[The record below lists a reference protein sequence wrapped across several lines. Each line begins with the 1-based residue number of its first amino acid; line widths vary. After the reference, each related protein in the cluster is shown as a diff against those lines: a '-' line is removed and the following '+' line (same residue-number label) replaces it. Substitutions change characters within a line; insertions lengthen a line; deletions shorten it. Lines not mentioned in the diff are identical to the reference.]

1 VSPRPQIDHI
11 RKPQIVRAAA
21 EVIAERG
28 LASTRIADVAERA
41 GTSDSAVL
49 YWFDTKEELL
59 FEALTAEEE
68 RFAEELRE
76 RLGAEESPSQQL
88 ITLINA
94 CVGSPSSGAS
104 DWRLWM
110 ELWNRALRDPAAR
123 RTRAELDRHWRAEI
137 ATIVADGQRTGE
149 FGGGDPDEIA
159 AELGALIDGL
169 AVQNTLEDPEMT
181 DQRMTAIAIRSAERL
196 LDLRRPSPRAVAEP
210 AR

>member
-1 VSPRPQIDHI
+1 MSPRPQIDHI
-11 RKPQIVRAAA
+11 RKPQILSAAA

-28 LASTRIADVAERA
+28 LASTRISDVAERA
-41 GTSDSAVL
+41 GTSASAVL

-76 RLGAEESPSQQL
+76 RLGADETPSQRL

-123 RTRAELDRHWRAEI
+123 RTRGELDRRWRDEI
-137 ATIVADGQRTGE
+137 ATIVAGGQRSGE
-149 FGGGDPDEIA
+149 FGGGHPEEIA
-159 AELGALIDGL
+159 AELAALIDGL
-169 AVQNTLEDPEMT
+169 AVQNTLEDPEMS
-181 DQRMTAIAIRSAERL
+181 DERMTAIAIRSAERL
-196 LDLRRPSPRAVAEP
+196 LDLRRVRPAVAEP
-210 AR
+210 VR